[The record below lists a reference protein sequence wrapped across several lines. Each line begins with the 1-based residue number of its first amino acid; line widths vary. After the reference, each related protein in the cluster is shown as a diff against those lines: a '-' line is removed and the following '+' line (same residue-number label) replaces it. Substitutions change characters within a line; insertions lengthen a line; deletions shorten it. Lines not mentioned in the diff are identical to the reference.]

1 MTVALYPGS
10 FDPITNGHLDV
21 AMRAAKLFEKL
32 IIGVYATPNKNLLFT
47 TEERIKLAR
56 EAVALLP
63 NGIRHNIEVRS
74 FTGLTVDFARAVG
87 AQTMVR
93 GMRTGSDFE
102 REFDLAMMNKKLNPE
117 LELVC
122 FMTSQE
128 YQFISSSIL
137 KEVGRLGGRIDEL
150 VPPNVAKALREKIE
164 NGKVEE
170 GFGIVGE

>member
-47 TEERIKLAR
+47 TEERVKLAR
-56 EAVALLP
+56 EAAASLP
-63 NGIRHNIEVRS
+63 NNSGRNIEVKS

-102 REFDLAMMNKKLNPE
+102 REFDLAMMNKRLNPE
-117 LELVC
+117 LEMVC
-122 FMTSQE
+122 FMASQE
-128 YQFISSSIL
+128 YQFLSSSIL
-137 KEVGRLGGRIDEL
+137 KEVGRLGGKIYDL
-150 VPPNVAKALREKIE
+150 VPANVAKALKDKIE
-164 NGKVEE
+164 KGKVEE
-170 GFGIVGE
+170 GFELVQE